1 MKKILLL
8 LTLISLFN
16 SGKSQYCLNG
26 GPTDDEDSNVES
38 VEIIGEN
45 NTLINYIGC
54 PAVLGVENQT
64 SLYVNL
70 NSGSSYTLDVQFGT
84 CDDDYASVGEAWIDW
99 NQDEIFDTS
108 ESIGTW
114 SGTPPDSMS
123 NFLFTVPS
131 NAVNGNTRM
140 RVIQYEAGALP
151 IDPCATFQWGSVV
164 DFSININVTCP
175 APQNLS
181 VTNISNSSANLSW
194 TAGGNETAWSIEYGP
209 SGFTQSNGSTVSS
222 VSSNPYNLSGL
233 SAGTYYDF
241 YVMAICSANDQ
252 SSWSGPFSFGTTCG
266 NISAPYFENFDFSFP
281 ICWVQDTTDEFD
293 WTLNNGGTNSANTGP
308 SDDISRGGNYIYTEA
323 SNPRDSGDKAVVY
336 SGLIDVSNLTNPELN
351 FYYHMYGSAI
361 GDLEIDL
368 YNGNNYVNI
377 FTLSG
382 DQGNQ
387 WIQERIPFGIGGL
400 SLTTIKFRITGTLS
414 VNTDGD
420 TWPGDISIDNF
431 EVRESP
437 TCPEVLI
444 QSLNANNIT
453 SSSAE
458 LSWLAGGNETAWNI
472 EYGNFGFV
480 QGAGTTLSVTSSNY
494 NISGLNPTSTY
505 SFYVQS
511 FCSTNDLSFWT
522 GPYDFTTSCPARIAP
537 FTENFD
543 TLFPT
548 CWTQEDVL
556 DDFDWTLNSGPPPS
570 LQNGF
575 QTGPS
580 DDVTGGGSYMYTE
593 ASNPRDDGDF
603 AIMYSENIDLTNL
616 TNPMLQFYTHMYG
629 SAIGEIQIDVFDG
642 NNYIPIFNKVGEQG
656 DFWKEENI
664 LIDPSLNFTQ
674 FRITGILSI
683 DSAGDTWPGDIAID
697 EFRVF
702 EATVSDLELYKG
714 YSNSGCSLSSSEQ
727 VSILIVNKG
736 INPQSNF
743 NVSYKI
749 NGGAQVSE
757 IVASTVNFE
766 DTLNYSFNTPADLS
780 LDGVYNFEFE
790 TQLINDQVPSN
801 NIFNKDEENFTSPT
815 AALTVNDTIC
825 KGEPLSLQ
833 AISNQGLINW
843 YSDAAGMMPLNGNI
857 VIPPPTTTTTYYAE
871 VQGSEFYKADFESY
885 NFGDF
890 IAQSSS
896 EWTTISGNGGIQDQD
911 DARISISQSYSG
923 INSVYLNQIN
933 NDNLFLLFN
942 QDVNEGLVEISV
954 NLKLETSANINF
966 QNSTTPGSTEIFE
979 LRMNSGTLEFD
990 IGTNVLTGSYPG
1002 NNTWFNLK
1010 IVGDLNSLFWAIY
1023 IDGIQISG
1031 ANIPGAN
1038 QIGLVN
1044 FTTIPGDAYYIDD
1057 VEWYVISDDDCY
1069 SSLTALTVF
1078 VEPCLS
1084 VSEKINSDIQLF
1096 PNPTSGIINF
1106 IASSEIKNIEIIDF
1120 QGKLVL
1126 KKNMNS
1132 FNSSINLREFGRGIY
1147 LIKII
1152 TSSAIIHEKVILN

>member
-1 MKKILLL
+1 NLLL

-16 SGKSQYCLNG
+16 IGKSQYCLNG

-45 NTLINYIGC
+45 NTIINYTGC
-54 PAVLGVENQT
+54 PAVPGVEDQT

-70 NSGSSYTLDVQFGT
+70 NSGSSYTLNVQFGT

-181 VTNISNSSANLSW
+181 VTNITNSSANLSW

-209 SGFTQSNGSTVSS
+209 SGFTQSNGSTVSF

-266 NISAPYFENFDFSFP
+266 NISAPYFENFDYSFP

-387 WIQERIPFGIGGL
+387 WIQQRIPFGIGGL

-420 TWPGDISIDNF
+420 TWLGDISIDNF

-505 SFYVQS
+505 SFY
-511 FCSTNDLSFWT
+511 
-522 GPYDFTTSCPARIAP
+522 
-537 FTENFD
+537 
-543 TLFPT
+543 
-548 CWTQEDVL
+548 
-556 DDFDWTLNSGPPPS
+556 
-570 LQNGF
+570 
-575 QTGPS
+575 
-580 DDVTGGGSYMYTE
+580 
-593 ASNPRDDGDF
+593 
-603 AIMYSENIDLTNL
+603 
-616 TNPMLQFYTHMYG
+616 
-629 SAIGEIQIDVFDG
+629 
-642 NNYIPIFNKVGEQG
+642 
-656 DFWKEENI
+656 
-664 LIDPSLNFTQ
+664 
-674 FRITGILSI
+674 
-683 DSAGDTWPGDIAID
+683 
-697 EFRVF
+697 
-702 EATVSDLELYKG
+702 
-714 YSNSGCSLSSSEQ
+714 
-727 VSILIVNKG
+727 
-736 INPQSNF
+736 
-743 NVSYKI
+743 
-749 NGGAQVSE
+749 
-757 IVASTVNFE
+757 
-766 DTLNYSFNTPADLS
+766 
-780 LDGVYNFEFE
+780 
-790 TQLINDQVPSN
+790 
-801 NIFNKDEENFTSPT
+801 
-815 AALTVNDTIC
+815 
-825 KGEPLSLQ
+825 
-833 AISNQGLINW
+833 
-843 YSDAAGMMPLNGNI
+843 
-857 VIPPPTTTTTYYAE
+857 
-871 VQGSEFYKADFESY
+871 
-885 NFGDF
+885 
-890 IAQSSS
+890 
-896 EWTTISGNGGIQDQD
+896 
-911 DARISISQSYSG
+911 
-923 INSVYLNQIN
+923 
-933 NDNLFLLFN
+933 
-942 QDVNEGLVEISV
+942 
-954 NLKLETSANINF
+954 
-966 QNSTTPGSTEIFE
+966 
-979 LRMNSGTLEFD
+979 
-990 IGTNVLTGSYPG
+990 
-1002 NNTWFNLK
+1002 
-1010 IVGDLNSLFWAIY
+1010 
-1023 IDGIQISG
+1023 
-1031 ANIPGAN
+1031 
-1038 QIGLVN
+1038 
-1044 FTTIPGDAYYIDD
+1044 
-1057 VEWYVISDDDCY
+1057 
-1069 SSLTALTVF
+1069 
-1078 VEPCLS
+1078 
-1084 VSEKINSDIQLF
+1084 
-1096 PNPTSGIINF
+1096 
-1106 IASSEIKNIEIIDF
+1106 
-1120 QGKLVL
+1120 
-1126 KKNMNS
+1126 
-1132 FNSSINLREFGRGIY
+1132 
-1147 LIKII
+1147 
-1152 TSSAIIHEKVILN
+1152 